1 MGTRYSVQVYVLLK
15 NPRFYTSELCPLVDK
30 FWPLCEKVTSKL
42 LESEQRLFTY
52 FLISN
57 AFEWEGW
64 HADEKTAEC
73 IIASVKPVE
82 CNANV
87 SEFKPNTKFTHTLGQ
102 IFKTKSKLEVLCKS
116 DELRGEKSEGKH
128 LGFGFKTD
136 IWNNNLSEITY
147 EDIKLY
153 ADKLPETIKKYPEA
167 AEIIDVCLS

>member
-1 MGTRYSVQVYVLLK
+1 MGTRYSAQIYVLLK
-15 NPRFYTSELCPLVDK
+15 NPRFYTRELCQLVDK

-52 FLISN
+52 FLLSN

-64 HADEKTAEC
+64 LANEKTAES

-82 CNANV
+82 CNANL
-87 SEFKPNTKFTHTLGQ
+87 SGFKQNIKFTHALGP

-136 IWNNNLSEITY
+136 IWNNPPSEITP
-147 EDIKLY
+147 EDIKQY
-153 ADKLPETIKKYPEA
+153 ADRLPETVKKYPEA

>member
-1 MGTRYSVQVYVLLK
+1 MGTRYSAQIYVLLK
-15 NPRFYTSELCPLVDK
+15 NPRSYTSEISQLVGK
-30 FWPLCEKVTSKL
+30 FWPLCEKVTNKL

-52 FLISN
+52 FLLSN
-57 AFEWEGW
+57 AFDWEGW
-64 HADEKTAEC
+64 LADKKNAEC

-82 CNANV
+82 CNANL
-87 SEFKPNTKFTHTLGQ
+87 SGFKQNTKFTHTLGQ

-116 DELRGEKSEGKH
+116 DELEGKKPKGEY

-136 IWNNNLSEITY
+136 IWNNHPSEITY

-153 ADKLPETIKKYPEA
+153 ADKLPETVKKYPEA